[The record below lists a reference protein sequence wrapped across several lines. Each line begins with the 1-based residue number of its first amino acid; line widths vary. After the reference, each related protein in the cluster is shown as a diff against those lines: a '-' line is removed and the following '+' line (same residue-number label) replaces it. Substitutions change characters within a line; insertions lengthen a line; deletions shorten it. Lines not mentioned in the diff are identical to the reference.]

1 MQSLQPTF
9 FFPVTRTHPRDS
21 AFSSFAPFSEALSGA
36 EMEIERCGSTTEPI
50 VAFLQN
56 SPEDLPPPL
65 GSSRKREEKREANR
79 G

>member
-1 MQSLQPTF
+1 
-9 FFPVTRTHPRDS
+9 
-21 AFSSFAPFSEALSGA
+21 
-36 EMEIERCGSTTEPI
+36 MEIERCGSTTEPI